1 MISVHALRVI
11 LSVKPAKTM
20 HTSDFK
26 AVSTVDYTVRLDAAE
41 KEVAESIFNDLGLS
55 LATGFDAFV
64 KTVVRRMAVPFEVEP
79 VQFENSGGLT
89 DEQRKAVQKI
99 LDELPKIRAMF
110 TDEDYA
116 KFEELESGKFKM
128 TFEERLIK

>member
-1 MISVHALRVI
+1 M
-11 LSVKPAKTM
+11 
-20 HTSDFK
+20 
-26 AVSTVDYTVRLDAAE
+26 STVDYTVKLDADE
-41 KEVAESIFNDLGLS
+41 KEAAESIFNDLGLS

-64 KTVVRRMAVPFEVEP
+64 KAVVRRKAVPFEVEP
-79 VQFENSGGLT
+79 VQAENSGGLT

-99 LDELPKIRAMF
+99 LDELPKNRAMF